1 MTTPNYSFSQQA
13 YSQAVGTNPTNYPII
28 STRDPNQYDVVY
40 KIGQFWLNTQNV
52 SLWYLNNQSNASG
65 QLLSTWIQISEG
77 NHVLQSL
84 SDTANTVV
92 YPSSDTSSPP
102 NNIQLVGQNG
112 IIITSVPAS
121 NLINFTISNFTP
133 FAYVQVTGPTT
144 YNALT
149 TDYFISCNPT
159 GGAITINLP
168 AAPTKYHM
176 YVIKDRTGAAS
187 TNNITIQSSGGVL
200 IDGAATYV
208 LEGNFGA
215 ITLLFNGTNYEIY

>member
-144 YNALT
+144 YNPRRWTRTAAPAIRVLPNVPVRVRSRCPWRT
-149 TDYFISCNPT
+149 PTT
-159 GGAITINLP
+159 GG
-168 AAPTKYHM
+168 
-176 YVIKDRTGAAS
+176 VAS
-187 TNNITIQSSGGVL
+187 SSSGL
-200 IDGAATYV
+200 RRP
-208 LEGNFGA
+208 
-215 ITLLFNGTNYEIY
+215 